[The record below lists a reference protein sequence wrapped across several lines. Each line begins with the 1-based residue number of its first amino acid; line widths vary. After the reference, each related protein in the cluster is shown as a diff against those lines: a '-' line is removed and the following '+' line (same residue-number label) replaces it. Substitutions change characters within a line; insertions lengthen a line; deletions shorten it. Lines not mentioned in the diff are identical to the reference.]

1 MQMQRKGKRKIRYRA
16 KEDEHLQMHR
26 KKEEEGK

>member
-1 MQMQRKGKRKIRYRA
+1 MHGKGKRREGYRA
-16 KEDEHLQMHR
+16 EEDEHLQMHR